1 MAELLQ
7 WDDFSQQGR
16 ELMSLRA
23 QAENHTLVHA
33 LLIKGEPGTGKKSLA
48 ILMAATLLCE
58 EDNRPC
64 GHCKSCRMILSDDH
78 PDLVIVRQGS
88 PLNAETKAGRTTIPV
103 DDIREMIRLCAVRP
117 VQSRQ
122 KVVLIFQADRLTVQA
137 QNSLLKTLED
147 PPQSI
152 NFILVSD
159 HSEALLMTIISR
171 CRSFRMKPWTSA
183 YIRDI
188 LNRKNVSPA
197 VAADAAE
204 ASDGSIGNAVK
215 LADDQNYWK
224 MREELM
230 ALFFGST
237 RRSAVPAASNSW
249 KDRKDDAELL
259 CAILENLVETLL
271 KCRLGSENA
280 SLSASYP
287 PQWQRMAREADPIT
301 FSRLLTGIAEA
312 RKQLQSFVNFQAVFE
327 RLLLQFIGEG
337 NIWLE

>member
-1 MAELLQ
+1 M
-7 WDDFSQQGR
+7 
-16 ELMSLRA
+16 
-23 QAENHTLVHA
+23 
-33 LLIKGEPGTGKKSLA
+33 
-48 ILMAATLLCE
+48 
-58 EDNRPC
+58 
-64 GHCKSCRMILSDDH
+64 
-78 PDLVIVRQGS
+78 
-88 PLNAETKAGRTTIPV
+88 
-103 DDIREMIRLCAVRP
+103 
-117 VQSRQ
+117 
-122 KVVLIFQADRLTVQA
+122 LIFQADRLTVQA

-159 HSEALLMTIISR
+159 HSEALLMTILSR